1 MATNDARLIELAIA
15 GLQAQRERID
25 TEIAELQ
32 ARGSSRT
39 RAAATPDSDSQ
50 QPTKR
55 GRRRRTAAQ
64 KKAHSERMKKIW
76 AERKRRQ

>member
-15 GLQAQRERID
+15 GLQAQRSLID
-25 TEIAELQ
+25 AEIAELQ
-32 ARGSSRT
+32 ARGSGRP
-39 RAAATPDSDSQ
+39 RAAATADSDSQ
-50 QPTKR
+50 QPRKR

-76 AERKRRQ
+76 AERKKRQ